1 MKCWPRVP
9 ELLHQLLPPQ
19 LQLALVWPLF
29 RLCFLFFLIPVFLP
43 FVFLCFLNFHKTFA
57 RLPLINYFRGAK
69 TLAAV
74 RLSCCPCVRGVP
86 ESRSLLLKA
95 VRRRDIPLGKDFDTD
110 STNCILSWTQDI
122 TILVRRSPLFVIPVC
137 ALCS

>member
-1 MKCWPRVP
+1 M
-9 ELLHQLLPPQ
+9 
-19 LQLALVWPLF
+19 LAEGAGATSSTSSTSTSTSTCLAFVSIVF
-29 RLCFLFFLIPVFLP
+29 SCFFVIPVFLP